1 MRASW
6 SESVLVADDREPAP
20 GRIGGYL
27 FVPAGCSSAAY
38 ASLGW
43 LLPNLTYFSK
53 RSSLNNP
60 LALRNAFERV
70 FEVQETSLDRL
81 LSPAI
86 AQIDGNIVSVLRG
99 GCLQFAR

>member
-1 MRASW
+1 MVGT
-6 SESVLVADDREPAP
+6 VLVADDREPAP

-27 FVPAGCSSAAY
+27 FVPAYGCSSAAY

-43 LLPNLTYFSK
+43 LLPNLTYFRK

-86 AQIDGNIVSVLRG
+86 AQIDGNVVSVLRG